1 MNLLPRGSTKRQTMQ
16 KFVPVFVVML
26 FVCSTV
32 LAQQP
37 QSREE
42 LEKRKEEI
50 QAAIDQLRE
59 DQSEISRHK
68 KTSLKD
74 LALIKG
80 KIRKRNA
87 VITNINDQVKLI
99 DNTIF
104 SNSSEIYRLRREIDT
119 LKQHYAKTVVYAYK
133 NRSNYDMLNF
143 IFSSASFNDAIKRI
157 AYLKSY
163 RGYREQQVANI
174 LRTQDLL
181 QNKTTALSENK
192 KQK

>member
-1 MNLLPRGSTKRQTMQ
+1 
-16 KFVPVFVVML
+16 
-26 FVCSTV
+26 
-32 LAQQP
+32 
-37 QSREE
+37 
-42 LEKRKEEI
+42 
-50 QAAIDQLRE
+50 
-59 DQSEISRHK
+59 EISRNK
-68 KTSLKD
+68 KASLKD

-104 SNSSEIYRLRREIDT
+104 SNSREIYRLRREIDT

-163 RGYREQQVANI
+163 RGYREQQVAGI
-174 LRTQDLL
+174 VRTSNLL
-181 QNKTTALSENK
+181 QQRITTLANNK
-192 KQK
+192 KEKSHVLDEQNKQRKILVEEQDEQNNFVSKLKAREKELEKELAAKRRVERNLQNSIAAIIRMEI